1 MEKKTI
7 PASLDECII
16 RSNTVNKLLNW
27 AEKLQKIGNALLI
40 VTIISGVITTIVNA
54 ANMDPDN
61 PATVTSFVV
70 SLVFTVLGA
79 LFIYVMNNFL
89 VMVLNGLG
97 ETAHNTEI
105 SANVALFVAA
115 NGNRAPAWPE
125 TPASPSS
132 PDGNPQT
139 AQPSPQLASLQRVQP
154 PQKIVVPTEPVPV
167 AVQGDRLVCPT
178 CHTSQRSNRKVCF
191 NCGTKFLIDPALAA
205 ASDAVNPLA
214 QTPAANAQAPS
225 SADSWEEQARD
236 RGASLPE
243 GAVRVKLDFGNVVC
257 PICSTRQPGNRTV
270 CSNCGTQFIVE
281 Q

>member
-79 LFIYVMNNFL
+79 LFIYVMNNYL

-139 AQPSPQLASLQRVQP
+139 AQPSPQLASWQRVQP
-154 PQKIVVPTEPVPV
+154 PQKIVVPAEP
-167 AVQGDRLVCPT
+167 AKDM
-178 CHTSQRSNRKVCF
+178 
-191 NCGTKFLIDPALAA
+191 DAPAPEEGPAEPA
-205 ASDAVNPLA
+205 KETDAP
-214 QTPAANAQAPS
+214 
-225 SADSWEEQARD
+225 
-236 RGASLPE
+236 LPE
-243 GAVRVKLDFGNVVC
+243 GAVRVKLDYGNIVC
-257 PICSTRQPGNRTV
+257 PRCGTRQQGDRTV
-270 CSNCGTQFIVE
+270 CYYCGAQFIIE

>member
-139 AQPSPQLASLQRVQP
+139 AQPSPQLASWQRVQP
-154 PQKIVVPTEPVPV
+154 PQKIIVPTEPVPV

-178 CHTSQRSNRKVCF
+178 CHTSQRSNRNVCF
-191 NCGTKFLIDPALAA
+191 NCGTKFLIDPAPAPA
-205 ASDAVNPLA
+205 ASVKAGGSEA
-214 QTPAANAQAPS
+214 S
-225 SADSWEEQARD
+225 S
-236 RGASLPE
+236 L
-243 GAVRVKLDFGNVVC
+243 
-257 PICSTRQPGNRTV
+257 
-270 CSNCGTQFIVE
+270 
-281 Q
+281 